1 MAKSLERPLEHYL
14 AKSDINELSVQILSN
29 KPSGQGVYPSKTSE
43 TLSQEHFQ
51 RIKNSW
57 ASFRWKTLNLNS
69 WGRLISTYLEVTL
82 NWFEEFH

>member
-14 AKSDINELSVQILSN
+14 AISDINELSVQILSN

-51 RIKNSW
+51 RIKNS
-57 ASFRWKTLNLNS
+57 
-69 WGRLISTYLEVTL
+69 
-82 NWFEEFH
+82 